1 MSELP
6 DFVALKARYDDLG
19 AGPKAELRRV
29 TRPDDL
35 ALIPAFYRLLPGI
48 QTDSRCRW
56 KRIVFFLPFAAHI
69 EQGSSLG
76 QALAGK
82 VKEARLFQ
90 VLRSNPP
97 NDLIQLRRLAQQA
110 EPRVDWQKTG
120 KTLWFWNEISKRRLV
135 EDYFS
140 PASKT
145 EKEANHD

>member
-6 DFVALKARYDDLG
+6 DFVALKARYGDLG
-19 AGPKAELRRV
+19 AGPRAELRRV
-29 TRPDDL
+29 ARPDDL

-48 QTDSRCRW
+48 QTDARW
-56 KRIVFFLPFAAHI
+56 QRIVFFLPFAAHV
-69 EQGSSLG
+69 EQGDSLG

-82 VKEARLFQ
+82 VKEERLFQ

-97 NDLIQLRRLAQQA
+97 NDLIQLRRLVQQA
-110 EPRVDWQKTG
+110 EPRVHWQQMG
-120 KTLWFWNEISKRRLV
+120 KTLWFWGEISKRRLV